1 MISRMFQETH
11 ISSEQCLTG
20 QKISIKLDPEDVYER
35 VNDSRTEFEKE
46 TSSSSQLMFAKDD
59 ILWVDNTIFN
69 GVPGNWSAWVL
80 DR

>member
-1 MISRMFQETH
+1 MFDR
-11 ISSEQCLTG
+11 SE
-20 QKISIKLDPEDVYER
+20 IELDSEDVYER
-35 VNDSRTEFEKE
+35 INDFRTEFEKE